1 MCCPVESLDYTKAS
15 SRHEACC
22 MSARS
27 RCCLTIIDG
36 DETVFVIP
44 RRNTDETTPLPLF
57 PLVKVREF
65 VVLLLVF
72 ALSRATV
79 GVVPR
84 FLILFLMFW
93 SLPAVAL
100 PPPRMVLVG
109 ALVQVLLVPPSGYRC
124 FRRRPGC
131 RASARGVFV
140 AHCFPSSLCLMATK
154 ALALCGDLSL
164 YTMFPVLLGCCVLPH

>member
-1 MCCPVESLDYTKAS
+1 MC
-15 SRHEACC
+15 
-22 MSARS
+22 
-27 RCCLTIIDG
+27 
-36 DETVFVIP
+36 
-44 RRNTDETTPLPLF
+44 
-57 PLVKVREF
+57 
-65 VVLLLVF
+65 
-72 ALSRATV
+72 RATL

-84 FLILFLMFW
+84 LVILFWLIVW

-140 AHCFPSSLCLMATK
+140 AHCFPPSSCLMATK

-164 YTMFPVLLGCCVLPH
+164 YTMLHVLLGCCVLPH